1 MFVGHEVSVIA
12 DKDEVLKRVLVSV
25 ENNVYFVCKAE
36 EFEAATKEGREPVCI
51 GFRREYVLELQQNG
65 DQ

>member
-1 MFVGHEVSVIA
+1 MSEAKQVTVVA

-25 ENNVYFVCKAE
+25 ENNVYFVCRPE

-51 GFRREYVLELQQNG
+51 GFRREYVVG
-65 DQ
+65 